1 MAFFINIFMEPV
13 DNTRVIMLQD
23 LMEDNAAKKAEL
35 EYYEECLQ
43 DLLVKMHMVKA
54 EINLTETIINV
65 IKSEKAD
72 VLKRFIKKKDDSRIL

>member
-1 MAFFINIFMEPV
+1 
-13 DNTRVIMLQD
+13 
-23 LMEDNAAKKAEL
+23 
-35 EYYEECLQ
+35 
-43 DLLVKMHMVKA
+43 MHMVKA